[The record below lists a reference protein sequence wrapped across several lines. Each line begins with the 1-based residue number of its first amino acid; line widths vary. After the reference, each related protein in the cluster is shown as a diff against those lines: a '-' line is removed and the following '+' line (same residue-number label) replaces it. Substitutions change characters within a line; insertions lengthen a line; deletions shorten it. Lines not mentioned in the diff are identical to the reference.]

1 MDGSFCQAV
10 EALGAEPL
18 AYWGSF
24 QCNSTSNPASTTFRG
39 PQALVG
45 FTVAYSATGVF
56 TVTLP
61 AGLALPA
68 QAYSIV
74 VSPQFAVLAT
84 DWFDC
89 AVLGET
95 TLNTTTRQFVIQAHR
110 SGTGQA
116 PANTAGNRIN
126 FAIFATNSTGK

>member
-1 MDGSFCQAV
+1 MDGTNTQYLD
-10 EALGAEPL
+10 ALGSEPL

-24 QCNSTSNPASTTFRG
+24 QCNGTSNPATTTIRA
-39 PQALVG
+39 PQGLAA
-45 FTVAYSATGVF
+45 FTVTYSATGVF
-56 TVTLP
+56 TITVPAGFTLP
-61 AGLALPA
+61 N
-68 QAYSIV
+68 QVYSIV
-74 VSPQFAVLAT
+74 VSPQFATLAT

-95 TLNTTTRQFVIQAHR
+95 TLNTSTRQFVVQAHR

-126 FAIFATNSTGK
+126 FAIFASNSTGK

>member
-1 MDGSFCQAV
+1 MDGFLTQLV
-10 EALGAEPL
+10 ETLGPEPL

-24 QCNSTSNPASTTFRG
+24 QCNGTSNPSSTTFRAPPG
-39 PQALVG
+39 LAG

-56 TVTLP
+56 TITLP
-61 AGLALPA
+61 AGLTLPS
-68 QAYSIV
+68 QAYSIIA
-74 VSPQFAVLAT
+74 SPQFAVLAT

-89 AVLGET
+89 AVLGES
-95 TLNTTTRQFVIQAHR
+95 TLNSTTRQFVVQAHR

>member
-1 MDGSFCQAV
+1 MDGFQTYQV
-10 EALGAEPL
+10 ECLGPEPL
-18 AYWGSF
+18 VYWGSF

-39 PQALVG
+39 PPGLVG
-45 FTVAYSATGVF
+45 FSVVYSATGVF

-89 AVLGET
+89 AVLGES
-95 TLNTTTRQFVIQAHR
+95 TLNSTTRQFVVQAHR